1 VFSSRVLW
9 FQVNNHS
16 FSGCFA
22 SLHRLSFAMCLVL
35 SYVLSLYVGASSFV
49 LILRYHFHW
58 IVQVLDAAWHVCL
71 RTPSD
76 KNLTRLITFA
86 CLKLISPYMPSA
98 SSGSSVNCIPSEV
111 LRACLIFVQF
121 ADVSNASAADAPS
134 LVTMVRLVCAV
145 RNGDAV
151 SALHHARRLL
161 LPYKQGAVDPYQ
173 CYESVHGIF
182 MEANM
187 ASELC
192 DLLSELLQTCSSIGC
207 SSIGQINI
215 KRIFEDTMSSCLVC
229 SRFLGTGGALQL
241 LMDHPEYNAQS
252 QNFYQKI
259 LHRAI
264 ILRRFDVLRD
274 SQVAQVPF
282 LVQQFFWLHTWHR
295 AARALMETPCQ
306 YLLNYLL
313 DLTPSTACSRF
324 FQNQSS
330 GQWDILDRLRIER
343 RSKQR
348 VVGSSCAHVC
358 WHCFASACY
367 LTLGRRF

>member
-1 VFSSRVLW
+1 MPGSELCALSVRSR
-9 FQVNNHS
+9 
-16 FSGCFA
+16 A
-22 SLHRLSFAMCLVL
+22 
-35 SYVLSLYVGASSFV
+35 SFV
-49 LILRYHFHW
+49 LVLPHHFHW

-76 KNLTRLITFA
+76 KNLTRLITLA

-98 SSGSSVNCIPSEV
+98 SSGSSVDCIPSEV

-151 SALHHARRLL
+151 SALQHARRLL
-161 LPYKQGAVDPYQ
+161 LPYNHGAVDPYQ
-173 CYESVHGIF
+173 CYESVYRIF
-182 MEANM
+182 LESNM

-207 SSIGQINI
+207 RSIGQINI
-215 KRIFEDTMSSCLVC
+215 NRIFEDTLNSCLAC

-252 QNFYQKI
+252 QSLYERI

-274 SQVAQVPF
+274 TQVAQVPF
-282 LVQQFFWLHTWHR
+282 LVQQFFSLGTRHR
-295 AARALMETPCQ
+295 AACASMATPCQ
-306 YLLNYLL
+306 YLLSLL
-313 DLTPSTACSRF
+313 DVTPSAACSRF
-324 FQNQSS
+324 FQKQSS
-330 GQWDILDRLRIER
+330 GQWDILERLWIER
-343 RSKQR
+343 RSKPR

-358 WHCFASACY
+358 LHCFAFAGY
-367 LTLGRRF
+367 LTLRRRF

>member
-1 VFSSRVLW
+1 
-9 FQVNNHS
+9 
-16 FSGCFA
+16 
-22 SLHRLSFAMCLVL
+22 M
-35 SYVLSLYVGASSFV
+35 
-49 LILRYHFHW
+49 LRYHFHC

-76 KNLTRLITFA
+76 KNFTRLITLA
-86 CLKLISPYMPSA
+86 CLKLVSPYMPSA
-98 SSGSSVNCIPSEV
+98 SSGSSVNCIPSDV

-145 RNGDAV
+145 RNGDAA
-151 SALHHARRLL
+151 SGLQHARRLL

-173 CYESVHGIF
+173 CYEYVHRIF
-182 MEANM
+182 LESNM

-207 SSIGQINI
+207 SFIGQINI
-215 KRIFEDTMSSCLVC
+215 KRIFEDTMSSCLDC

-252 QNFYQKI
+252 QSFYERI

-274 SQVAQVPF
+274 SQVAQVTV
-282 LVQQFFWLHTWHR
+282 LVQQFFC
-295 AARALMETPCQ
+295 ALMETPCQ
-306 YLLNYLL
+306 YLLNLL
-313 DLTPSTACSRF
+313 DVTPSAACSRF
-324 FQNQSS
+324 FQKQSS
-330 GQWDILDRLRIER
+330 GQRDILDRLWIER
-343 RSKQR
+343 RPKQR

-358 WHCFASACY
+358 VCTVS
-367 LTLGRRF
+367 LPRVI